1 MSYSFIRPLSRGW
14 QEMSKQLFQPFDI
27 GRWLSLGFTAW
38 LALLTD
44 SCGSSGSS
52 YSPPG
57 GGGSSDGTST
67 QVSWPETGEL
77 VETGRQWMET
87 AKGFLMEYWWAFLAV
102 AFVILLLFAFWLLL
116 LWISSRGKLMF
127 VDNVVSRRAEV
138 VAPWKQHRELGDSL
152 FGFRLLFGLATVGVG
167 MILLSGLGYILYTAL
182 STGDWS
188 SPMVWG
194 LGALLGL
201 ITMALSLSTA
211 YLLFFLNAFVVPIMH
226 RKNLRTMAAWGE
238 FATIFRANPV
248 AFLVVGLLTFFVFLA
263 VGVAIFVFGI
273 ATCCVGFL
281 LLAIPYV
288 GTVLLLPL
296 HVTYR
301 AFTVEFLAQ
310 FDPEI
315 GLSLD
320 PEPPPPPPP
329 GDEMSAVA

>member
-1 MSYSFIRPLSRGW
+1 MSYSFTRPLSRGW

-52 YSPPG
+52 FSPPG
-57 GGGSSDGTST
+57 GGGTSEGPSAQAT
-67 QVSWPETGEL
+67 WPETGEL
-77 VETGRQWMET
+77 VETGRQWLAT
-87 AKGFLMEYWWAFLAV
+87 AKDFFVEYWWAFVAV
-102 AFVILLLFAFWLLL
+102 AFGILLLFAFWLLL
-116 LWISSRGKLMF
+116 LWVSSRGKLMF
-127 VDNVVSRRAEV
+127 VDNVVFRRAEV
-138 VAPWKQHRELGDSL
+138 VAPWKQQRELGDSL
-152 FGFRLLFGLATVGVG
+152 FGFRLLFGLATAGVG
-167 MILLSGLGYILYTAL
+167 ILLLGGLGYILYTAS

-188 SPMVWG
+188 SPLVWG

-201 ITMALSLSTA
+201 VTLGLSLFTA
-211 YLLFFLNAFVVPIMH
+211 YLLFFLDAFVVPIMH

-238 FATIFRANPV
+238 FSAIFRANPLP
-248 AFLVVGLLTFFVFLA
+248 FLLVGLLTFLAFLA

-281 LLAIPYV
+281 FLLIPYV
-288 GTVLLLPL
+288 STVLLLPL

-315 GLSLD
+315 GLTPDSV
-320 PEPPPPPPP
+320 PPPPPP
-329 GDEMSAVA
+329 GDEMAALA